1 MGTSTLTAFIQ
12 IQNNIQNKHIQNFVG
27 NILTSCRTIQVS
39 PSLKAAT
46 VFLPCVT
53 SPHCLAE
60 YCLWTLDWQDML
72 PNDCF
77 RSYKIQ
83 ESYPAMFDLTVI
95 TQQICQSQDGHKVLS
110 WPAYRPTLEAKS
122 KIIVFYY
129 AQCYVIAK
137 LLKERMLTLLR
148 QPVSKILLFQTTW

>member
-12 IQNNIQNKHIQNFVG
+12 IQNNIQNKHFQDFVG

-95 TQQICQSQDGHKVLS
+95 TQQICQSQDTKSCPDLHTDPLQKLK
-110 WPAYRPTLEAKS
+110 AKS
-122 KIIVFYY
+122 LYSTMHNV
-129 AQCYVIAK
+129 
-137 LLKERMLTLLR
+137 M
-148 QPVSKILLFQTTW
+148 